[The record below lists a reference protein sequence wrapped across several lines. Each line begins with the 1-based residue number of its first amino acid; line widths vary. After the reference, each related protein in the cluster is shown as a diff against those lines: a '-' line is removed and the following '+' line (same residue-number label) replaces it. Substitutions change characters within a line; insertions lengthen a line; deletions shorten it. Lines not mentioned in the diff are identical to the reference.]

1 MGAYFD
7 DALMAAAPGTPT
19 TAGIRLDKWLW
30 AARFFKT
37 RSLAHKAIDGGK
49 IRLNGQNC
57 KPSRLVELGDT
68 LRIHRDDGEYTV
80 TILALNDRRGPAK
93 TARLLY
99 EESPDSLAR
108 RELAISERRLHAYSA
123 PHPDRR
129 PDKKARRQL
138 IRIGR
143 QNDD

>member
-1 MGAYFD
+1 MT
-7 DALMAAAPGTPT
+7 AADTDTQEGV
-19 TAGIRLDKWLW
+19 RLDKWLW

-57 KPSRLVELGDT
+57 KPSRLVAQGDV

-80 TILALNDRRGPAK
+80 TILGLNEQRRPAK
-93 TARLLY
+93 EARLLY
-99 EESPDSLAR
+99 EESPESLAR
-108 RELAISERRLHAYSA
+108 RELEHSQRRLHAYSA
-123 PHPDRR
+123 PHPERR

-138 IRIGR
+138 IRMGR
-143 QNDD
+143 HDHD

>member
-1 MGAYFD
+1 MNS
-7 DALMAAAPGTPT
+7 LAAKGL
-19 TAGIRLDKWLW
+19 RLDKWLW

-49 IRLNGQNC
+49 IRLNGLNC
-57 KPSRLVELGDT
+57 KPSRLVELGDS

-80 TILALNDRRGPAK
+80 TILALSAQRRPAK
-93 TARLLY
+93 EAGLLY
-99 EESPDSLAR
+99 EESPESLAR
-108 RELAISERRLHAYSA
+108 RELASSQRRLQSYSA

-143 QNDD
+143 QGDD

>member
-1 MGAYFD
+1 
-7 DALMAAAPGTPT
+7 MAAENNPT
-19 TAGIRLDKWLW
+19 VEAVRLDKWLW

-57 KPSRLVELGDT
+57 KPSRLITVGDV

-80 TILALNDRRGPAK
+80 TILALNEQRRPAK
-93 TARLLY
+93 EAQLLY
-99 EESPDSLAR
+99 EESPESLAR
-108 RELAISERRLHAYSA
+108 RELERSQRRLHAYSA

-138 IRIGR
+138 IQMGR
-143 QNDD
+143 HEKG

>member
-1 MGAYFD
+1 M
-7 DALMAAAPGTPT
+7 
-19 TAGIRLDKWLW
+19 TATDTDTQEGVRLDKWLW

-57 KPSRLVELGDT
+57 KPSRVVVVGDV

-80 TILALNDRRGPAK
+80 TILGLNEQRRPAK
-93 TARLLY
+93 EANLLY
-99 EESPDSLAR
+99 TESPESLAR
-108 RELAISERRLHAYSA
+108 RELERSQRKLHAFSA
-123 PHPDRR
+123 PHPERR

-138 IRIGR
+138 IRLGR
-143 QNDD
+143 HHHD